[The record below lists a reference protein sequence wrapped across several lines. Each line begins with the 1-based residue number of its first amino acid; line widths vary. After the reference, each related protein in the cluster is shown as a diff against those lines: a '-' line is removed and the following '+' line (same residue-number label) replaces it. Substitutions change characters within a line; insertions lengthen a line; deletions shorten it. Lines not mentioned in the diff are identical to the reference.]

1 MDEIMAAGIR
11 WDFEGKYRRMDEM
24 VDTSVHL
31 LYKWSSFET
40 DEEKAKHDLTKQLLG
55 FFG

>member
-11 WDFEGKYRRMDEM
+11 CNFEGKYRRMDEM